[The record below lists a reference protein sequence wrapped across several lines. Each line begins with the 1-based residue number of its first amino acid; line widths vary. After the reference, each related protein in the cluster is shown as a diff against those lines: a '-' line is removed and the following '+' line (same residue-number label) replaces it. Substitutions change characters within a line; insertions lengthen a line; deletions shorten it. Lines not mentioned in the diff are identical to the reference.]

1 MAHLRKF
8 EAWVS
13 CPRCA
18 RFAMHDFRL
27 PKPAPTVEEIEAW
40 EAIVDRI
47 EVMGFG
53 LGLVRVY
60 EDPPRPVDESE
71 FEVIRTCKCGH
82 KWGEN

>member
-1 MAHLRKF
+1 MTTTRKF

-27 PKPAPTVEEIEAW
+27 PKPAPTEADIEAW

-47 EVMGFG
+47 EVVQWGG
-53 LGLVRVY
+53 GVVRVY

-71 FEVIRTCKCGH
+71 FEVIRTCMCGH
-82 KWGEN
+82 EWGVN